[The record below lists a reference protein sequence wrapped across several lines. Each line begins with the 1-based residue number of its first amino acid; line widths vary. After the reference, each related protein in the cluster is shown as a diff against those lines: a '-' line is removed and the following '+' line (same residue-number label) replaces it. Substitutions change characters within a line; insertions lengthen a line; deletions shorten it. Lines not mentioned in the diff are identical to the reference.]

1 VGSSPIQ
8 GRETRD
14 DENLFCEPSRIPV
27 NNVASPEIET
37 DLSRLFAP
45 KSVALVGATD
55 HPTSFGGRV
64 FQQMTNFGY
73 PGKIYPVNPRLK
85 EIHGLTC
92 HAKIKDLPEKP
103 DHVGIIVST
112 ERVFDVLADCA
123 ALGVP
128 FVTVYSAGFAET
140 GTAEGRE
147 RQARLVE
154 LARASGMRIMGP
166 NCNGV
171 INFVD
176 AFAMTSTAA
185 IKGPRARAGNVGVV
199 SHSGGLGQIN
209 VMWRAQEIGLGISY
223 EASCGNEA
231 DLDTLDFARF
241 MLRSET
247 TDVVLM
253 AVEGIKDGDKF
264 RELARES
271 AEREKP
277 IVVLKF
283 GRTDAGIRAAASHT
297 GAIAGDDDI
306 YEAVFRQY
314 GLIRVH
320 ECNELYETAVLL
332 RKRRWPKGRGAASV
346 APTGGNIV
354 QVADVGASFGIA
366 WPEFSKETQAALAKM
381 LPGYGKVSN
390 PTDMTSLATGDQA
403 LYRRA
408 LEAIAADPAID
419 MMVPIF
425 ASVSKT
431 DLEQGAEF
439 VSRCSKP
446 SAMLWVGGCTDDA
459 AFTAKDLL
467 KAGVPVYRDA
477 TPCMRAL
484 RAAVDFGEHV
494 HRYKSGHASPER
506 PAALDFGAASAV
518 LRRCAGNLVE
528 REAKQALASYGFPVT
543 REKLASSPE
552 QAVDHAREIGGLVAL
567 KIDSPDIARKT
578 EAAAIRLGVEGAQA
592 VRDAYTQVIEAA
604 RRYAPD
610 ARINGVLVQ
619 EMVRPGIE
627 MMLGVIRDPVFGP
640 IVAVGFGGI
649 HVEVLK
655 DIAYRAAPI
664 TTQEASEMLRELRG
678 AKLLDGVRGMPSR
691 DKATVTD
698 LVVHLSWFAH
708 DFRDD
713 VRELDINPLI
723 VFEDG
728 AGACVVDALI
738 VRSAG
743 ALTGAET

>member
-1 VGSSPIQ
+1 M
-8 GRETRD
+8 
-14 DENLFCEPSRIPV
+14 
-27 NNVASPEIET
+27 NNVEAPEIET

-45 KSVALVGATD
+45 RSVALVGATD

-73 PGKIYPVNPRLK
+73 AGKIYPVNPRLK

-92 HAKIKDLPEKP
+92 YASVRDLPETP
-103 DHVGIIVST
+103 DHVGIIVAT

-123 ALGVP
+123 AVGVP
-128 FVTVYSAGFAET
+128 FVTVYSAGFSET
-140 GTAEGRE
+140 GTPEGRE
-147 RQARLVE
+147 RQARLVAF
-154 LARASGMRIMGP
+154 ARASGMRIMGP

-176 AFAMTSTAA
+176 GFAMTSTAA
-185 IKGPRARAGNVGVV
+185 IKGPRALPGNVGIV

-231 DLDTLDFARF
+231 DLDTLDFVLF
-241 MLRSET
+241 MLRSES

-264 RELARES
+264 REVARES

-277 IVVLKF
+277 IIVLKF

-320 ECNELYETAVLL
+320 ECDELYETAVLL
-332 RKRRWPKGRGAASV
+332 RKGRWPQGRGAASV

-354 QVADVGASFGIA
+354 QVADVGASFGIS
-366 WPEFSKETQAALAKM
+366 WPDFSKDTQAALTHL

-408 LEAIAADPAID
+408 LNAIAADPAID
-419 MMVPIF
+419 VMVPIF
-425 ASVSKT
+425 ASISKA

-439 VSRCSKP
+439 VTACTKP
-446 SAMLWVGGCTDDA
+446 SAMLWVGGCTDDS
-459 AFTAKDLL
+459 AFTAKDLV

-484 RAAVDFGEHV
+484 RAAMNFGEHV
-494 HRYKSGHASPER
+494 QRYKSGRTRAER
-506 PAALDFGAASAV
+506 PAGLDFHAASAV
-518 LRRCAGNLVE
+518 LGACAGKLSE
-528 REAKQALASYGFPVT
+528 REAKQLLAAYGFPIT
-543 REKLASSPE
+543 REKLASTPE
-552 QAVDHAREIGGLVAL
+552 QAVAHAGDIGGPVAL
-567 KIDSPDIARKT
+567 KIDSPGIPHKT
-578 EAAAIRLGVEGAQA
+578 EAGAIRLGVQGERA
-592 VRDAYTQVIEAA
+592 VREAYTQVIEAA
-604 RRYAPD
+604 RRYAPS
-610 ARINGVLVQ
+610 AQINGVLVQ

-627 MMLGVIRDPVFGP
+627 MMLGVMRDPVFGP
-640 IVAVGFGGI
+640 IVAVGLGGI

-655 DIAYRAAPI
+655 DIAYRSAPL
-664 TTQEASEMLRELRG
+664 TPQQASDMVNELRG
-678 AKLLDGVRGMPSR
+678 VKVLHGVRGMPSR
-691 DKATVTD
+691 DMMAVID
-698 LVVHLSWFAH
+698 LVVRLSWFAH

-713 VRELDINPLI
+713 IRELDINPLV

-728 AGACVVDALI
+728 AGARIVDALI
-738 VRSAG
+738 VRSANSQ
-743 ALTGAET
+743 